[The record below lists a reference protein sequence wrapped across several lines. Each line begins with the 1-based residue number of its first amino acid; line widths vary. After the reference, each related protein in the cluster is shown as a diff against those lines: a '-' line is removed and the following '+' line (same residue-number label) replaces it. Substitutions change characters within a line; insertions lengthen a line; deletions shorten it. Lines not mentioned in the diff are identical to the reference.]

1 MTEEKTQK
9 FTAKVRRG
17 LTWVDTVASAELMR
31 LKTESGG
38 GRIAGMTAAQLS
50 DLESALLWI
59 QQNKEAQS

>member
-38 GRIAGMTAAQLS
+38 GIAGMTAAQLS